1 MRISGW
7 SSDVCSSDLACPAD
21 DGLHLLHVR
30 RQRDRQRRRRP
41 AAGPV
46 AAVVLEFRRIGFQAP
61 AGDVVAQIVEA
72 RVGHGWVNREYVA
85 RKGSRRD
92 RIVIPAKAG
101 MRSEEHT
108 SELQSRMR
116 QSYDVF
122 CLEK

>member
-46 AAVVLEFRRIGFQAP
+46 AAVVLEFRRIGFPAP
-61 AGDVVAQIVEA
+61 AGDVAAQIVEA
-72 RVGHGWVNREYVA
+72 RVGHGWVTREYVA
-85 RKGSRRD
+85 RNGSRRD
-92 RIVIPAKAG
+92 RIVIPAKEG
-101 MRSEEHT
+101 MTASDRKSTRPKSSH
-108 SELQSRMR
+108 
-116 QSYDVF
+116 
-122 CLEK
+122 